1 MSAVA
6 VSGPIRVA
14 TLEELRARGVIV
26 VHGADRPIAVFVHDG
41 HVSAVDNRCPHL
53 GFPLNKGSVRDG
65 ILTCH
70 WHEARFDLCSGC
82 TFDLWAD
89 DVAAYDTEVRDGVVY
104 VQVSARLRTPFGDEQ
119 QQGTGS
125 GFVLDNEGYILTNQ
139 HVVSDADVVRVR
151 IGEGDKLIEADVKG
165 TDPSSDLAVLKVDPA
180 EVGGELHPLEL
191 GSSSAVQVGQPAIA
205 IGSPFGLQG
214 SLTTGVISAIGRPIR
229 APNGFQI
236 SGALQTDAAI
246 NPGNS
251 GGPLL
256 DAEGR
261 VIGINAQI
269 ETAGGSRSNS
279 GVGFAIPIDTAKQ
292 AIPALKRGERIRR
305 AYLGV
310 STTDTANGSGAAIAQ
325 VSDGGPADKAGLRVG
340 DRIVRVGGERIV
352 DSDDVATAI
361 ASRKPGDVI
370 EIVVQRDGS
379 ERTVRVTLGT
389 QPRSVL
395 PAQSTP

>member
-1 MSAVA
+1 MFSGAKANFLSAVLGGVLVA
-6 VSGPIRVA
+6 VAFALLALGGVFDDDGASTVTVTSSREGEVA
-14 TLEELRARGVIV
+14 YDMRAPATGTVT
-26 VHGADRPIAVFVHDG
+26 D
-41 HVSAVDNRCPHL
+41 VSALYR
-53 GFPLNKGSVRDG
+53 K
-65 ILTCH
+65 
-70 WHEARFDLCSGC
+70 
-82 TFDLWAD
+82 
-89 DVAAYDTEVRDGVVY
+89 VRDGVVY

-125 GFVLDNEGYILTNQ
+125 GFVLDDEGYILTNQ